1 MAKAHDNAAVTA
13 IDNDIVSTLSP
24 SDMKTLLKDARTV
37 DLTPGQVVLDVDA
50 PVKEVLFPE
59 TAVLAYVGC
68 YSDGGCAE
76 MISVGRNGVTPI
88 DAMMKGDTAAHRC
101 EVQVPG
107 TATAV
112 PVEAFQALREK
123 SEAVAEVADDY
134 ARDFVDHVM
143 QVAACNAAHQVE
155 ERAARWLLD
164 LHDCVPGDDIRI
176 TQERMAEMLGV
187 NRSTVSGI
195 VQDFRERGLI
205 ATTRGVIT
213 LLDRPA
219 LEAASCDCHRHDSKS
234 DKSA

>member
-1 MAKAHDNAAVTA
+1 MAKAPNDDTA
-13 IDNDIVSTLSP
+13 IATDNDIVATLSAT
-24 SDMKTLLKDARTV
+24 DMKALLKDARTV

-50 PVKEVLFPE
+50 PIKEVLFPE

-68 YSDGGCAE
+68 YSDGACAE

-88 DAMMKGDTAAHRC
+88 DAIIKGDTAAHRC

-112 PVEAFQALREK
+112 PLEAFQALREK
-123 SEAVAEVADDY
+123 SEAVADVADGY

-205 ATTRGVIT
+205 GTSRGVIT
-213 LLDRPA
+213 IADRKA
-219 LEAASCDCHRHDSKS
+219 LEAASCDCHQG
-234 DKSA
+234 